1 VAWDNSA
8 AFYSDIKEGP
18 ESNNY
23 QERYAHALDE
33 QSPWNF
39 QDDGNW
45 RELLQIIEAACCG
58 RLQGVTNIQ

>member
-1 VAWDNSA
+1 M
-8 AFYSDIKEGP
+8 KEGP

-39 QDDGNW
+39 QDDGN
-45 RELLQIIEAACCG
+45 
-58 RLQGVTNIQ
+58 